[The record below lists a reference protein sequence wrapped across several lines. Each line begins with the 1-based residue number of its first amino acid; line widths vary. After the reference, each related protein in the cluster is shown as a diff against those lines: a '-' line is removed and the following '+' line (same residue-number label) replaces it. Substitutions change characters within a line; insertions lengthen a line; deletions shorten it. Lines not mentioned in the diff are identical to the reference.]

1 MPTLCHLQANIGA
14 TSTLAEPRAEV
25 GLTGILDR
33 QLDSNTP
40 KISRRR
46 AHIIAFGPRKA
57 ENIMLRSN
65 AEMVRHCAVE
75 DCGNFLIRC
84 GKPIH
89 QFLKD
94 EQLRALWIRLARPSF
109 PAWLPTSSDCVCSYH
124 FRDEDYERSPRVME
138 SVGFPAASTCG
149 LTHCLD
155 ADEWCPHS
163 DSSDSEDLGASGKQP
178 LEGDDPTYC
187 PPEDSSVRPE
197 RETPSLVGERKFI
210 VFESCLDLLLGK
222 CQVCSA
228 PLIHVDKSVVGC
240 SLQVYSICRSG
251 HVNDRCSQPIIKRKP
266 VGSILMAAE
275 ILFSGSCITKTLRTL
290 TSMGVVCFSY
300 GIFYN
305 IQKAFLLPSIEKVW
319 NKHQNE
325 LFAAAA
331 GRHLTIAADGR
342 ADSPGHSAKYGTY
355 TMLDADDN
363 KVIHVETVQSNESG
377 GCYHMELEGLKRSL
391 SIFEAHSLI
400 VAILVTDR
408 YPQLNAWLGRERPD
422 ICHLFDCWHVGKG
435 IKKKL
440 VAAAKSRHLEELGS
454 WTRAVVN
461 HLYWCAGTSVDN
473 LDLILPKWKSLVA
486 HVVGLHTHADPLFPD
501 WSPAHQKL
509 VEIVLST
516 HLLRDIPRLST
527 STQTF
532 ATECFHSTLLQFA
545 PKQVH
550 FSFRRMKASF
560 LCTHQV
566 NWWYAV

>member
-1 MPTLCHLQANIGA
+1 MLQ
-14 TSTLAEPRAEV
+14 
-25 GLTGILDR
+25 
-33 QLDSNTP
+33 
-40 KISRRR
+40 
-46 AHIIAFGPRKA
+46 
-57 ENIMLRSN
+57 
-65 AEMVRHCAVE
+65 
-75 DCGNFLIRC
+75 
-84 GKPIH
+84 
-89 QFLKD
+89 
-94 EQLRALWIRLARPSF
+94 
-109 PAWLPTSSDCVCSYH
+109 TSSS
-124 FRDEDYERSPRVME
+124 S
-138 SVGFPAASTCG
+138 
-149 LTHCLD
+149 HCD
-155 ADEWCPHS
+155 NPEQ
-163 DSSDSEDLGASGKQP
+163 SSDSEDLGASGKQP

-266 VGSILMAAE
+266 VGSILKAAE

-305 IQKAFLLPSIEKVW
+305 IEKAFLLPSIEKVW
-319 NKHQNE
+319 NKDQNE

-486 HVVGLHTHADPLFPD
+486 HVVGLHTHADPLFPECEHEELEKKLEIRFLHRTMSHVLVVG
-501 WSPAHQKL
+501 SPAHQKL

-550 FSFRRMKASF
+550 FSFRRMKARTYLAALHYNENAGKAPSGDQERRKDVG
-560 LCTHQV
+560 HQV
-566 NWWYAV
+566 SKSKERTHCC